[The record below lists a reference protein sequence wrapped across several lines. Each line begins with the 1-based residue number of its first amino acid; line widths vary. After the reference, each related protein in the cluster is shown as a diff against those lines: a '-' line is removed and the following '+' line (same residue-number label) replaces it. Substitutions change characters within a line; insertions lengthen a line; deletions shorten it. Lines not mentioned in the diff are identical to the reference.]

1 MKTTLASLLLLFGLH
16 AHAQCIPPNNLYIH
30 ETANLS
36 SMSKA
41 SFKDAIKKVLD
52 AYKGHVATTEGAI
65 LQINDLW
72 SDGTVNAQ
80 AYQKWVNG
88 QLYYMIDAFGGLAR
102 HPKMTKNAFIAV
114 LCHEL
119 GHHIGGAPKYRADW
133 ASNEGQ
139 SDYFATLRCM
149 KKLGISSSA
158 PALALSRTLA
168 DLGGERSPKR
178 SSRDSSKVAQTY
190 DRHPRAQC
198 RLDIMDAGRACD
210 ATGKLSP
217 LDPKPGTCFNYDGA
231 DNTVGEG
238 NRPRCFFRP

>member
-1 MKTTLASLLLLFGLH
+1 MKPVLAALVLFFV
-16 AHAQCIPPNNLYIH
+16 AAQAQAKCLPDNNLYIS
-30 ETANLS
+30 ETNGLAAVG
-36 SMSKA
+36 KA
-41 SFKDAIKKVLD
+41 SFKDAIQKVLN
-52 AYKGHVATTEGAI
+52 AYSGEVAARGAI

-80 AYQKWVNG
+80 AYQERRNG

-158 PALALSRTLA
+158 PALALSATLA
-168 DLGGERSPKR
+168 DLGGERSPSR
-178 SSRDSSKVAQTY
+178 SRRDSSKVSRT
-190 DRHPRAQC
+190 DDSHPSAQC
-198 RLDIMDAGRACD
+198 RLDTMDAGRSCRAR
-210 ATGKLSP
+210 GSLSST
-217 LDPKPGTCFNYDGA
+217 DPKPGTCFNYDGA
-231 DNTVGEG
+231 DNPVGGG
-238 NRPRCFFRP
+238 NRPRCWFAP